1 MPANPRKN
9 ASQRPFA
16 APPRRLRKTTQKLWD
31 AWVFAAVESEL
42 ALNSWTKA
50 AHDLKAD
57 AFAMYQKTL
66 DREEQAAAALAAA
79 FNPGMRFGL
88 GGPSRA

>member
-1 MPANPRKN
+1 MPANSRKTN
-9 ASQRPFA
+9 QHPLA

-31 AWVFAAVESEL
+31 AWVLAAVESEL
-42 ALNSWTKA
+42 ALSSWTKA
-50 AHDLKAD
+50 AHELKAD
-57 AFAMYQKTL
+57 AFAAYQYTL

-88 GGPSRA
+88 GASRA

>member
-1 MPANPRKN
+1 MPAKSRKIT
-9 ASQRPFA
+9 SKHSLA
-16 APPRRLRKTTQKLWD
+16 AQPRRLRKTTQKLWD
-31 AWVFAAVESEL
+31 AWALAAVESEL

-57 AFAMYQKTL
+57 AFASYQFLL

-79 FNPGMRFGL
+79 FTPGLRLTVGD
-88 GGPSRA
+88 SRA